1 MSIPREEIQ
10 RRVDRLRDACRRAA
24 VRLTHQRIEIYR
36 EVAQTA
42 DHPDAETVHKGV
54 RKRLPTVSL
63 DTVYRTLWLLQDLG
77 LITALGPPWGRAR
90 FDANMEQ
97 HHHFV
102 CTRCGATRDFYSR
115 EFDGLKVLDKVRAIG
130 NVEATHVEL
139 RGLCLRCSRQKR
151 GRSPRKPQRAR

>member
-1 MSIPREEIQ
+1 MRISRHEVQ
-10 RRVDRLRDACRRAA
+10 RRADQLKEACGRAG
-24 VRLTHQRIEIYR
+24 VRLTHQRMEIFR

-42 DHPDAETVHKGV
+42 DHPDAETVCKAV

-63 DTVYRTLWLLQDLG
+63 DTVYRTLWLLRDLG

-90 FDANMEQ
+90 FDANMKQ

-102 CTRCGATRDFYSR
+102 CTRCGATRDFYSH
-115 EFDGLKVLDKVRAIG
+115 EFDEIEVPKEAKAIG

-139 RGLCLRCSRQKR
+139 RGLCMRCSRHKQ
-151 GRSPRKPQRAR
+151 GE